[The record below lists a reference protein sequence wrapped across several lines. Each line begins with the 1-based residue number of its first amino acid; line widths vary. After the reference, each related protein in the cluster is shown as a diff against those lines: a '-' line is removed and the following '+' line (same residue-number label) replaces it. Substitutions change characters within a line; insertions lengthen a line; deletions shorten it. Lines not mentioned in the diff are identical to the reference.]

1 VIGLSHAPSLSRK
14 EGEIGPLFRQN
25 LGEVEHPAGRILRL
39 LELLQTYG
47 RVGGPELASR
57 LDVDRRTVRRYVGTL
72 QELGI
77 PVVADRGR
85 AGGYRLRPG
94 FKLPPLMLSD
104 AEALAVSLG
113 LLAVRRFGLLPGD
126 GGVDGALAKLGRVLP
141 EALRERLRASKEL
154 FSLPPGR
161 GSVQPSDPGVLLTLA
176 EAARAYRRVCVRY
189 RAWRGETSERSVD
202 PYGLVFQGGRWYL
215 AGRDHLREAVR
226 VFRLDRVLEA
236 RLEAVGFE
244 RPEGFDAAVHVQR
257 ALARVPWAWPV
268 EVLLDAEAEEARR
281 LVPEVVGS
289 LEPAPGGVL
298 LRLRAERL
306 EGAARYLASLPCR
319 FTVVAPLELRQEL
332 RRLADRLAAS

>member
-1 VIGLSHAPSLSRK
+1 
-14 EGEIGPLFRQN
+14 
-25 LGEVEHPAGRILRL
+25 VEHPAGRILKL

-47 RVGGPELASR
+47 RIGGPELASR
-57 LDVDRRTVRRYVGTL
+57 LEVDRRTVRHYVGTL

-104 AEALAVSLG
+104 AEALAVSMG

-141 EALRERLRASKEL
+141 EPLRERLRAGEEL
-154 FSLPPGR
+154 FSLPPAG
-161 GSVQPSDPGVLLTLA
+161 GSVQPSDPAVLLTLA
-176 EAARAYRRVCVRY
+176 EAARARRRVWVRY
-189 RAWRGETSERSVD
+189 RGWRGETSERSVD

-215 AGRDHLREAVR
+215 AAWDHRRAAVL
-226 VFRLDRVLEA
+226 VFRIDRVLEA
-236 RLEAVGFE
+236 RREAVGFE
-244 RPEGFDAAVHVQR
+244 RPEGFDAAGHVR
-257 ALARVPWAWPV
+257 RSLARVPWTWPV
-268 EVLLDAEAEEARR
+268 EVLLDVDLEEARR

-289 LEPAPGGVL
+289 LEPAAGGVH
-298 LRLRAERL
+298 LRIRAEHL
-306 EGAARYLASLPCR
+306 DGAARYLATLPCR
-319 FTVVAPLELRQEL
+319 FTVVAPPELRQEL